1 MIAMYRNVSKC
12 STIITSRWGKGR
24 LMITLKQNRIKEGF
38 FLHLSFVYMYL
49 MMKGSRMEDVID
61 SSSLE
66 VNILAN
72 VSAVVS
78 PAGLFL

>member
-1 MIAMYRNVSKC
+1 MMAMYRNVSKC

-24 LMITLKQNRIKEGF
+24 LMITLKQNQRRILIGYNFTK
-38 FLHLSFVYMYL
+38 YL
-49 MMKGSRMEDVID
+49 MRKGSRMEDVIN
-61 SSSLE
+61 SRSLE

>member
-24 LMITLKQNRIKEGF
+24 LMITLKQNQRRILIGYNFTK
-38 FLHLSFVYMYL
+38 YL
-49 MMKGSRMEDVID
+49 MRKGSRMEDVIN
-61 SSSLE
+61 SRSLE

>member
-1 MIAMYRNVSKC
+1 MMAMYRNVSKC

-24 LMITLKQNRIKEGF
+24 LMITLKQNQRRILIGYNFTK
-38 FLHLSFVYMYL
+38 YL
-49 MMKGSRMEDVID
+49 MRKGSRMEDVIN
-61 SSSLE
+61 SRSLE

-72 VSAVVS
+72 VRAVVS